1 MANHIAEVARML
13 GVEIGEIF
21 KIADNRNSFLEW
33 TRYYRFTNNEVEMSK
48 DEIHWEKCVSKVLE
62 LLIKGEIGIKRPWKP
77 QNGEFYFSPSPTRKS
92 LKECLAWVGDEND
105 NYRLNRGFVFRTPDE
120 AVAVARKMLT
130 VAREED
136 END

>member
-1 MANHIAEVARML
+1 MANHIKEVAML
-13 GVEIGEIF
+13 LGIELGKPF
-21 KIADNRNSFLEW
+21 KIADDRSNFLKWEK
-33 TRYYRFTNNEVEMSK
+33 YYRFTNNGVEISK
-48 DEIHWEKCVSKVLE
+48 DAIHWEKCMSEVLE
-62 LLIKGEIGIKRPWKP
+62 WLIKGEIGIKRPWKP
-77 QNGEFYFSPSPTRKS
+77 RNGEFYFSPSPTRKS
-92 LKECLAWVGDEND
+92 LKECLAWVGGEND

>member
-33 TRYYRFTNNEVEMSK
+33 TRCYRFTNNEVEMSK
-48 DEIHWEKCVSKVLE
+48 DEIHWEKCASKVLE

-92 LKECLAWVGDEND
+92 LRECLVWIGGEDD
-105 NYRLNRGFVFRTPDE
+105 NYRLNCGFVFRTPDE
-120 AVAVARKMLT
+120 AVGVAKKMLA
-130 VAREED
+130 VINEH
-136 END
+136 

>member
-1 MANHIAEVARML
+1 MANHIAEVAQIL
-13 GVEIGEIF
+13 GVEIGETF
-21 KIADNRNSFLEW
+21 KIADDRSNFRKWE
-33 TRYYRFTNNEVEMSK
+33 RYYRFTNNGMEMSK
-48 DEIHWEKCVSKVLE
+48 DEIHWEKCTSEVLE
-62 LLIKGEIGIKRPWKP
+62 WLIKGEIDIKLPWKP

-92 LKECLAWVGDEND
+92 LKECLAWVGGEND